1 MAKRSGAAPNYD
13 SPWKEVITHFF
24 DSFLAFFFA
33 DIDEAV
39 DWTRP
44 PEFLDKELQQI
55 SVEAKI
61 RRRLADTLVKVWLRN
76 GAEVWVLIHIE
87 VQGRRDPDFERR
99 MFVYYYRI
107 FDRYDR
113 PIVSLAVLA
122 DAVQKWRPAEFRSE
136 LFNSGVQLRFR
147 TVKLID
153 YAKRSKELQADHNP
167 FAVVVLAHLQ
177 TQATRRKINERYAAK
192 FQLMRLLYERGHPA
206 ERIRQL
212 FRFIDWIMVLPE
224 ELAQEFKRELHA
236 YEEARKMPY
245 VTSIER
251 IANEEGRQQGLQEG
265 LQEGLQQGLEQG
277 LEQGAYQT
285 AIQLVLRLLT
295 RLFGEIDKATQ
306 ARIRTL
312 RLEQLE
318 QLGEALLDFTTP
330 ADLQTWLHK
339 HAPPVPPTS
348 N

>member
-1 MAKRSGAAPNYD
+1 MTKRSGAAPNYD

-33 DIDEAV
+33 DIYEAV

-76 GAEVWVLIHIE
+76 GTEVWVLIHIE
-87 VQGRRDPDFERR
+87 VQGRHDPDFERR

-122 DAVQKWRPAEFRSE
+122 DSVRKWRPAEFQSE
-136 LFNSGVQLRFR
+136 LFNSGVQFRFR
-147 TVKLID
+147 SAKLLD
-153 YAKRSKELQADHNP
+153 YAKRLDELETNNNP
-167 FAVVVLAHLQ
+167 FAVVVIAHLQ
-177 TQATRRKINERYAAK
+177 TQATRRKINERYTAK
-192 FQLMRLLYERGHPA
+192 FQLMRRLYERGYPA

-236 YEEARKMPY
+236 YEETRKMPY

-251 IANEEGRQQGLQEG
+251 IAIEEGRQKGLQEG
-265 LQEGLQQGLEQG
+265 LQEGLQQGLQ
-277 LEQGAYQT
+277 QGAYQT

-295 RLFGEIDKATQ
+295 RLFGEIDADTQ
-306 ARIRTL
+306 AWIRAL

-318 QLGEALLDFTTP
+318 QLGEALLDFTAP
-330 ADLQTWLHK
+330 EDLQTWLHK
-339 HAPPVPPTS
+339 HAPPPVPPT
-348 N
+348 NQ